1 MSKPTKQS
9 FQAPKGTRDFYPE
22 ELLRRRY
29 IAETWRAVSIRHGF
43 EEIDGPTFEHAELY
57 TVKSGEGILSELFS
71 FRREGGDD
79 LYALRPE
86 FTPTLARMYA
96 ARARQ
101 LPSPTRWFCIPN
113 FFRAENPQRGRLR
126 EFFQWNVDVLGD
138 GRQIEADGDVLEVLI
153 SLIHSTGLDSGVV
166 RVRTSNRL
174 AIGSFLKSRGV
185 SDEKHESV
193 FRIIDAFD
201 RRGRTESEHDLQS
214 LGIDPFLLMPLL
226 HPAVEMAVVG
236 ESGQIESLDFMTIP
250 QFVGIT
256 TESKRRQYASW
267 MDFDTRIVRGLAY
280 YTGTVFEVI
289 AEGERAIA
297 GGGRYD
303 NLIELFGG
311 PPTPACGFGMGDVV
325 LSLVLEDRGLMP
337 KGMGEL
343 MDAVECV
350 TRSYSMRPDAFV
362 FSNGDEAAEAKVVP
376 LMAELRRGVETPDY
390 LGGGGKPWR
399 PERYEI
405 RPMHAR
411 TTGKTTRNV
420 GKLLKDAAAS
430 NARFAVILESGEHA
444 TVKDLTTG
452 DEHKEVAIDKIAQMI
467 AG

>member
-1 MSKPTKQS
+1 MSTKSHNKS

-43 EEIDGPTFEHAELY
+43 EEIDGPTFEHADLY

-126 EFFQWNVDVLGD
+126 EFYQWNVDVIG
-138 GRQIEADGDVLEVLI
+138 GQEPSADVDVLECGIAALRSCGLIEINCPVHFNDRRYFEGFASEAGVPADKLAALLVLI
-153 SLIHSTGLDSGVV
+153 DGYEKWSEERVSEYLKQHDLDQSTIKKIDESIRQMGPNRPGFEGLSHTINELEQRG
-166 RVRTSNRL
+166 
-174 AIGSFLKSRGV
+174 IGSWSTV
-185 SDEKHESV
+185 
-193 FRIIDAFD
+193 
-201 RRGRTESEHDLQS
+201 
-214 LGIDPFLLMPLL
+214 DP
-226 HPAVEMAVVG
+226 H
-236 ESGQIESLDFMTIP
+236 
-250 QFVGIT
+250 
-256 TESKRRQYASW
+256 
-267 MDFDTRIVRGLAY
+267 IVRGLAY

-350 TRSYSMRPDAFV
+350 MRSYSMRPDAFV
-362 FSNGDEAAEAKVVP
+362 FSNGDAAAEARVVP
-376 LMAELRRGVETPDY
+376 LMAELRRGVEAPGY
-390 LGGGGKPWR
+390 QGRPWR
-399 PERYEI
+399 PERYAV
-405 RPMHAR
+405 RPMHVR
-411 TTGKTTRNV
+411 TTGKSTRNV
-420 GKLLKDAAAS
+420 GKLLKDAASS

-452 DEHKEVAIDKIAQMI
+452 EEHKDTPIEKIARKI